1 MIPKRIL
8 VPDRLR
14 RPPATGWSWIDGRFV
29 REHMDHLSR
38 EAVLLYFFLSA
49 VADVNGLSFYGDG
62 TVAARLRMP
71 LPSLFQARDELLA
84 YDLIAHEPP
93 LTQVLSLPPRC
104 QRRRSEPGGGLM
116 QLGDILR
123 RAIAS
128 THTDQE
134 RSSAMKV
141 GLWAEIRR
149 LAEIEKLSA
158 RVISRRLHC
167 SWRTVAQALEL
178 EQPPAR
184 PVPSRVSRLDPYK
197 AKIDALL
204 AKYPELSA
212 VRIHEEIARGPD
224 GYTGS
229 VITVRR
235 YVRSIRP
242 ARGRVY
248 QEVHYEPAQ
257 AMQVDWGECGRV
269 QVGNTTRKV
278 SVLVAVLCYSRMT
291 YIEFTLS
298 QRKAEFYR
306 CLVHALE
313 FFGASPRAII
323 FDNLKTA
330 VINGSGRA
338 ACFHPEFLALC
349 GHYYLQP
356 IACERR
362 DPESK
367 GIVEAKVRYVKH
379 NALAGRSD
387 ELVRF
392 EDYVAFAPRWRDEI
406 ANVRTHETT
415 RERPVDRFQQE
426 RSLLRA
432 LPTIPFDTDEIV
444 PAVVSP
450 HARIEFDANRY
461 SVPPHLVRQT
471 VTIRADGHEVRI
483 LHQGQVVAQHV
494 RCYQRRQLIVLPDH
508 RLAALTMSRRSRSSA
523 LEQAFDALGP
533 EARQFHLGLKR
544 QPVKTGV
551 HLRRLLGLAR
561 VYGSAEVLSAIAK
574 ALEFAAYDAA
584 YVENLLL
591 AERRRRQLPTPTLP
605 TPQRRE
611 LIDDIELEPAD
622 PAVYDRFCNTTDEDS
637 HGTT

>member
-1 MIPKRIL
+1 MN
-8 VPDRLR
+8 
-14 RPPATGWSWIDGRFV
+14 
-29 REHMDHLSR
+29 
-38 EAVLLYFFLSA
+38 
-49 VADVNGLSFYGDG
+49 VA
-62 TVAARLRMP
+62 
-71 LPSLFQARDELLA
+71 
-84 YDLIAHEPP
+84 
-93 LTQVLSLPPRC
+93 
-104 QRRRSEPGGGLM
+104 
-116 QLGDILR
+116 
-123 RAIAS
+123 
-128 THTDQE
+128 
-134 RSSAMKV
+134 
-141 GLWAEIRR
+141 LWAEIRR
-149 LAEIEKLSA
+149 LAEIEKLSGRA
-158 RVISRRLHC
+158 IARRLRC
-167 SWRTVAQALEL
+167 SWRTVAQALEW

-184 PVPSRVSRLDPYK
+184 RVPSRVSPLDPYK
-197 AKIDALL
+197 AKIDALVTR
-204 AKYPELSA
+204 YPELSA
-212 VRIHEEIARGPD
+212 VRICEEIARGPD

-269 QVGNTTRKV
+269 PIGNTTRKV
-278 SVLVAVLCYSRMT
+278 SVLVAVLCYSRLT

-298 QRKAEFYR
+298 QRKAEFSR

-313 FFGASPRAII
+313 FFGASPRALII
-323 FDNLKTA
+323 DNLKTA
-330 VINGSGRA
+330 VINGSGRD

-349 GHYYLQP
+349 GYYCIQP
-356 IACERR
+356 IACQRR

-367 GIVEAKVRYVKH
+367 GIVEASVRYVKR

-415 RERPVDRFQQE
+415 RERPVDRFPKE

-450 HARIEFDANRY
+450 HARVKFDANRY
-461 SVPPHLVRQT
+461 SVPPHLARQT
-471 VTIRADGHEVRI
+471 VTIRADGQEVGI
-483 LHQGQVVAQHV
+483 VHQGQIVARHS
-494 RCYQRRQLIVLPDH
+494 RCYQRRQRIVLPEH
-508 RLAALTMSRRSRSSA
+508 RTAALSLSRRSRSSA

-533 EARQFHLGLKR
+533 EARQFHLGLRR

-561 VYGSAEVLSAIAK
+561 VYGSAEVVSAIAH
-574 ALEFAAYDAA
+574 ALALAAYDAA

-605 TPQRRE
+605 TPKRRE
-611 LIDDIELEPAD
+611 LIDEIDLQPAD

-637 HGTT
+637 DGTA

>member
-1 MIPKRIL
+1 VK
-8 VPDRLR
+8 
-14 RPPATGWSWIDGRFV
+14 
-29 REHMDHLSR
+29 
-38 EAVLLYFFLSA
+38 
-49 VADVNGLSFYGDG
+49 VA
-62 TVAARLRMP
+62 
-71 LPSLFQARDELLA
+71 
-84 YDLIAHEPP
+84 
-93 LTQVLSLPPRC
+93 
-104 QRRRSEPGGGLM
+104 
-116 QLGDILR
+116 
-123 RAIAS
+123 
-128 THTDQE
+128 
-134 RSSAMKV
+134 
-141 GLWAEIRR
+141 LWAEIRR
-149 LAEIEKLSA
+149 LAEIERLSSRA
-158 RVISRRLHC
+158 ISRRLHC
-167 SWRTVAQALEL
+167 SWRTVVTALKL
-178 EQPPAR
+178 DQPPTRTVALR
-184 PVPSRVSRLDPYK
+184 GSNLD
-197 AKIDALL
+197 AHRSKIGALL

-212 VRIHEEIARGPD
+212 VRIREEIARGPD

-257 AMQVDWGECGRV
+257 AMPVDWGECGRV
-269 QVGNTTRKV
+269 QVGSTTRKV

-323 FDNLKTA
+323 FDNLKTS
-330 VINGSGRA
+330 VINGSGRN
-338 ACFHPEFLALC
+338 ACFHPEFLTLC

-426 RSLLRA
+426 RSLLHA
-432 LPTIPFDTDEIV
+432 LPRIRFDTDEIV
-444 PAVVSP
+444 PAIVSP
-450 HARIEFDANRY
+450 HARVEFDANRY
-461 SVPPHLVRQT
+461 SVSPRLVRQT
-471 VTIRADGHEVRI
+471 VTIRADSHEVRI
-483 LHQGQVVAQHV
+483 LHQGQVVARHV
-494 RCYQRRQLIVLPDH
+494 RCYERRQLIVLPDH
-508 RLAALTMSRRSRSSA
+508 RLAALTMNRRSRSTA

-561 VYGSAEVLSAIAK
+561 VYGSTEVLSAIAK

-611 LIDDIELEPAD
+611 LIDDIELEPAN
-622 PAVYDRFCNTTDEDS
+622 PAAYERFCNTDDKGS